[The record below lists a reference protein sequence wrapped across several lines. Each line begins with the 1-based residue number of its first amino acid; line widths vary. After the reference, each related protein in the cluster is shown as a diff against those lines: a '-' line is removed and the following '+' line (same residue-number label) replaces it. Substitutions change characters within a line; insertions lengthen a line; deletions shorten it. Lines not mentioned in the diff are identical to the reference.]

1 MKKTFRR
8 LVSLVLALVMAMSL
22 AVSASAAE
30 LVLDDLVQAGH
41 EPVTVSATAIT
52 FSSETNNV
60 INYGACRTYICTGPV
75 TVTNPGNPD
84 CGIGKLIENGAPYM
98 PQLWEDWKDLD
109 GANASVTL
117 TEAGKYILSDE
128 DIEYAGKLCVVLQ
141 VVNRAD
147 VPAGSVTPGLHNF
160 KKVNTYTEGQ
170 YSDVPSTH
178 TFSENAKAAYE
189 FDIMQGY
196 GSTFGV
202 GNNITRLASII
213 IACRLNCIYF
223 SGVNNIDATYS
234 GTTQQRYMAYAKDY
248 GIFCNF
254 DDVSKNATR
263 AEFAAILASAFPD
276 EALKAINTVEDEAIP
291 DVNVRTTYADAIY
304 RLYRAGILNGSD
316 AKGTFYPTTYITR
329 GAACAIATRMC
340 DESLRKSV
348 NLTKQDISVDISGS
362 ITIYENQYS
371 PRLARAGDT
380 YVKADGTKVILKVGP
395 NGILGEGQGVA
406 PDKNLKMENVW
417 WTGNRLNFWASEV
430 GRLTDSLGNHL
441 QNANYIVN
449 FTTGEGHWDTEW
461 NVIYSQYTKPT
472 KPGTYAGQVSTDP
485 YHLWFWDGLF
495 WSWNY

>member
-30 LVLDDLVQAGH
+30 VTFDLLVDYGND
-41 EPVTVSATAIT
+41 PTTVSASSIT
-52 FSSETNNV
+52 KTSYTTNV
-60 INYGACRTYICTGPV
+60 VNYGSTTTYICTAPV
-75 TVTNPGNPD
+75 TITSAEKNYCGLFELNTKVASHMPCEFTDNLWAVNGTHVITEPGSYILVDEP
-84 CGIGKLIENGAPYM
+84 LMGAPIKM
-98 PQLWEDWKDLD
+98 TAVL
-109 GANASVTL
+109 
-117 TEAGKYILSDE
+117 
-128 DIEYAGKLCVVLQ
+128 VV
-141 VVNRAD
+141 VER
-147 VPAGSVTPGLHNF
+147 PAAPAEPGLHNF

-213 IACRLNCIYF
+213 IACRLNCIYHE
-223 SGVNNIDATYS
+223 GANNIDERYS
-234 GTTQQRYMAYAKDY
+234 GTTQQKYMAYAKDF
-248 GIFCNF
+248 GILCDF

-263 AEFAAILASAFPD
+263 AEFAAILASALPE
-276 EALKAINTVEDEAIP
+276 EALSAINNVEDDAIP
-291 DVNVRTTYADAIY
+291 DVGMGMKYADDIY

-316 AKGTFYPTTYITR
+316 AKGTFYPNSYITR

-340 DESLRKSV
+340 DAALRKSV
-348 NLTKQDISVDISGS
+348 NLTKIEAETNPDGS
-362 ITIYENQYS
+362 LTIYEGKPS

-380 YVKADGTKVILKVGP
+380 FVKADGTKVILKVGP
-395 NGILGEGQGVA
+395 HGIVGEGQGVA

-430 GRLTDSLGNHL
+430 GNLTDAFGNTL
-441 QNANYIVN
+441 QNQHYYVN
-449 FTTGEGHWDTEW
+449 FTTGEGHWGKEW
-461 NVIYSQYTKPT
+461 NVIRADYPA
-472 KPGTYAGQVSTDP
+472 PRANGTYDGQISTDP
-485 YHLWFWDGLF
+485 YKLYVWYGVVGWI
-495 WSWNY
+495 SNNQ